1 MAADYAWRLLVL
13 GLLAY
18 VVLRLLDHVL
28 IVVVPF
34 TLALLLT
41 AALRP
46 VLVIL
51 VRRRVPRAVATI
63 ITLLFAIVVI
73 GGIVA
78 LVVTRAIN
86 EAPRLGTEIDKLIP
100 KVEQWLVTGP
110 LHLDKGTIANFSDT
124 LSKQVDKNSAA
135 IASTAVST
143 GKTVLDVLAGLVLGV
158 FCTIFLLYDGD
169 RVWRFVCAG
178 FPVAARPRVDLAGRA
193 AWESLT
199 YYVRSTLIVA
209 VFHGVVMTIVLI
221 VLGVP
226 LVAPLAL
233 IVAVGSFVPLIGTI
247 VTGTVAVGV
256 AGISQGVIAAVV
268 VVVVLIVDNQV
279 DAHILQPLVIGRYVH
294 IHPLAVVLALATGTI
309 VLGVFGAVI
318 AVPLSACLNSF
329 VRSLKASSREA
340 DRLEAGGPEAGG
352 LEADRLEAGGL
363 EAGRPEAGRLGA
375 GRPEAGGLGAG
386 RPEPG

>member
-1 MAADYAWRLLVL
+1 VVHPGAGLRIAGDYAWRLLAL
-13 GLLAY
+13 GLVAY
-18 VVLRLLDHVL
+18 VVLRVLDHLL

-51 VRRRVPRAVATI
+51 VQWRVPRALATI
-63 ITLLFAIVVI
+63 ITLLLAIVVI

-78 LVVTRAIN
+78 LVVTRAIDQ
-86 EAPRLGTEIDKLIP
+86 APQLGTEIDKFIP
-100 KVEQWLVTGP
+100 KVENWLVTGP
-110 LHLDKGTIANFSDT
+110 LGLNKGTIANFSNT

-143 GKTVLDVLAGLVLGV
+143 GKTVLDVLAGLVLGI

-178 FPVAARPRVDLAGRA
+178 FPPAARPRVDIAGQA
-193 AWESLT
+193 AWESLKH
-199 YYVRSTLIVA
+199 YVRSTLIVA
-209 VFHGVVMTIVLI
+209 VFHGVVMSVVLL

-233 IVAVGSFVPLIGTI
+233 IVAAGSFVPLIGTI

-256 AGISQGVIAAVV
+256 AGVSQGAIAA
-268 VVVVLIVDNQV
+268 LIVLAVLVIDNQV
-279 DAHILQPLVIGRYVH
+279 DAHILQPLVVGRYVH

-329 VRSLKASSREA
+329 VRSLKASNRNAS
-340 DRLEAGGPEAGG
+340 DLHTTPLQVGDLQPGYLEAGPPD
-352 LEADRLEAGGL
+352 LD
-363 EAGRPEAGRLGA
+363 
-375 GRPEAGGLGAG
+375 
-386 RPEPG
+386 